1 MTRAD
6 LRRAAQAV
14 ALAPVAPPC
23 FSSRG
28 QWLEY
33 VRSAAIEQRAGHLS
47 GPLLVSPSNKPTV
60 FNPAFVFC
68 ADCTAQ
74 HSLHMHRAGKCQP
87 KYLIALLAPVA
98 EKATA

>member
-1 MTRAD
+1 MSRAD
-6 LRRAAQAV
+6 LRRAEQAV
-14 ALAPVAPPC
+14 QLAPAAPPC

-33 VRSAAIEQRAGHLS
+33 VRTAAIEQRSGHTP
-47 GPLLVSPSNKPTV
+47 GPLLIQPGKPTV
-60 FNPAFVFC
+60 FNPRFVYC

-74 HSLHMHRAGKCQP
+74 HSLRMHQAGKCQP
-87 KYLIALLAPVA
+87 KYLIALLAPAA

>member
-1 MTRAD
+1 MTHAY
-6 LRRAAQAV
+6 LRRAEQAV
-14 ALAPVAPPC
+14 QLAPVAPPC
-23 FSSRG
+23 FTAHD

-33 VRSAAIEQRAGHLS
+33 IRTAAIEQRAGRLP
-47 GPLLVSPSNKPTV
+47 GPLLIQPGKPTV
-60 FNPAFVFC
+60 FNPRFVFC

-74 HSLHMHRAGKCQP
+74 HSLRMHRAGKCQP

>member
-1 MTRAD
+1 MSRAD

-23 FSSRG
+23 FMARD

-33 VRSAAIEQRAGHLS
+33 VRTAAIEQRSGHLR
-47 GPLLVSPSNKPTV
+47 GPLLIQAGKPTV
-60 FNPAFVFC
+60 FNPRFVFC
-68 ADCTAQ
+68 AECTAQ
-74 HSLHMHRAGKCQP
+74 HSLRMHQNRKCQP
-87 KYLIALLAPVA
+87 KYLIELLAPVA